1 MDSGNCAGTMCMPS
15 DNKYLRQRR
24 GQWLVQVAVPKD
36 LRDHFKRRYVERHLS
51 TSSQAEAQRRKHA
64 VVAEIFSKFDRI
76 RETGIRTS
84 L

>member
-1 MDSGNCAGTMCMPS
+1 MPG

-24 GQWLVQVAVPKD
+24 GCWLVQVVVPTD
-36 LRDHFKRRYVERHLS
+36 LRDHFKRRCIEQYLS

-64 VVAEIFSKFDRI
+64 VVAEIFSKFDRV
-76 RETGIRTS
+76 RESGFRSS

>member
-15 DNKYLRQRR
+15 DNKYLRQRK

-36 LRDHFKRRYVERHLS
+36 LRDHFKRRYVERYLS
-51 TSSQAEAQRRKHA
+51 TSSQAEAQHRKPA
-64 VVAEIFSKFDRI
+64 VVAEIFGKFDRV
-76 RETGIRTS
+76 RKTGIRTS